1 MTRERFYGSDT
12 EFCAWM
18 RSCADLPSYS
28 HDFGFVA
35 SDNDVT
41 VHRYLTSVDSLGTR
55 EVQGIM
61 QVEVKT
67 RTGKPSFSQMDT
79 ISKLNL
85 FSGTKK
91 NNGVHVT
98 FFGVFLLIMDGTD
111 PDNSGNI
118 WWGCIPRKQT
128 LTDAKN
134 LKWHVINR
142 TKLIQLLRFDI
153 HPQSLTPKTFRRH
166 HKTTEVI
173 ETAISEL
180 GFEYEKRI
188 ITRS

>member
-28 HDFGFVA
+28 QDFGFVA
-35 SDNDVT
+35 SDNDIT
-41 VHRYLTSVDSLGTR
+41 VHRYLTSVDGIGTR

-67 RTGKPSFSQMDT
+67 RTGKPSLSQMDT

-91 NNGVHVT
+91 SNGVHVT

-111 PDNSGNI
+111 PDNSENI

-128 LTDAKN
+128 LSDAKN
-134 LKWHVINR
+134 LKWHIINR

-153 HPQSLTPKTFRRH
+153 HPQSLTTKTFRRH
-166 HKTTEVI
+166 HKTNEVI
-173 ETAISEL
+173 ETAMSEL